1 MSLSRVGH
9 SIWIA
14 ATAMTCGGAIAQVI
28 AYPIKPVRFIIP
40 VPPGGGSDLLARTV
54 AQKLTEKWGQS
65 LVMDYR
71 SGAGGTIAVDTTA
84 KASPDGYTLV
94 MGLLASIAV
103 NVSLMKLPYDP
114 VKDLAP
120 VTLLA
125 VAQNILVVHPTLP
138 ATSVRQLIEM
148 LKAKP
153 GFYNYGSAGNGTSPH
168 LSGELF
174 KIMAGVS
181 MNHVPYKGVGPLLS
195 DLLSGQLSVYF
206 GSIPSTM
213 PHAKAGKMRALA
225 VAGSQRSQMAPELPS
240 IAEAG
245 LPGFDSIQWYG
256 ILAPAKTP
264 SAITSKLN
272 RDTVA
277 VLNLPEVKERLFSQ
291 GFEVVASSREEYGA
305 FIRKEIA
312 KWGNV
317 IKQAG
322 IHAD

>member
-1 MSLSRVGH
+1 
-9 SIWIA
+9 
-14 ATAMTCGGAIAQVI
+14 MTCGGAIAQDI

-213 PHAKAGKMRALA
+213 PHAKAGKLRALA